1 MWLYFIYYGSFIIV
15 IPGIIL
21 SIICQCLIS
30 YRYKK
35 TREFNRQLQPV
46 YRRFKLIRKGLRR
59 NGYRVSRRC
68 RARMRACRA
77 ETHRVVFDDS
87 PHNFSSDNEYRFAL
101 SRSRCGN
108 RRYFKL
114 FYQSANGGY
123 RNRYRHRYVFAHDD
137 FRSRYS
143 ARRNRRVPPRD
154 KNAVGIGSSGKRRA
168 AGSKKSAFGG
178 RDDLRRVAP
187 HISPLSFK
195 IYRDNRH
202 DEKPPQRLKA
212 ANRHDEKPSQRL
224 KAANRH
230 DEKSPQRLKIDNQN
244 SNKPAARQFRA
255 AGFPFFPLKYFL
267 SKRSKQPYICRR

>member
-35 TREFNRQLQPV
+35 YSKVQSRSMWNAHEMSDMILERQGINSVDIRKIRGNLTDNYNPSTDG
-46 YRRFKLIRKGLRR
+46 FKLIRKGLRR
-59 NGYRVSRRC
+59 NGYRVSRCC

-87 PHNFSSDNEYRFAL
+87 PLNFSSDNEYRFAL
-101 SRSRCGN
+101 SRPRCDN

-123 RNRYRHRYVFAHDD
+123 SNRYRHRYVFAHDD
-137 FRSRYS
+137 FRTRNS

-178 RDDLRRVAP
+178 CDDLRRVAP
-187 HISPLSFK
+187 RVSPLSFK

-202 DEKPPQRLKA
+202 DEK
-212 ANRHDEKPSQRL
+212 S
-224 KAANRH
+224 
-230 DEKSPQRLKIDNQN
+230 SQRLKIDNQN
-244 SNKPAARQFRA
+244 ANKPAARQFRA
-255 AGFPFFPLKYFL
+255 AGFPFP
-267 SKRSKQPYICRR
+267 P